1 MASIA
6 IFVKGQIP
14 ILVTSRQVGWAASCR
29 RQRIGEGLVGAS
41 PPGKRLMWIVKGNW
55 KFDIYIIWYIHNTE
69 KMILY
74 KISNKHIVFR
84 WFKHKF
90 MYATHC
96 LIFVYKQPNTV
107 LNFMFCLWVILKF
120 SLDQACYVHTKVE
133 LWTRVPIGY
142 IYILYIYNKCQG
154 KLFTRLSDW
163 LVYIGIVNVGF
174 MNTAISED
182 SQAQWLGSHPPQSGY
197 GTGFNR
203 STRRKNTLIGRNP
216 EPCRG

>member
-1 MASIA
+1 MASTA

-14 ILVTSRQVGWAASCR
+14 ILVASRQVGWAASCR
-29 RQRIGEGLVGAS
+29 RQRIGEGLVGLPRQERVWCGLS
-41 PPGKRLMWIVKGNW
+41 KRTENV
-55 KFDIYIIWYIHNTE
+55 IYIIWYIHNTE
-69 KMILY
+69 KNILY

-107 LNFMFCLWVILKF
+107 LNFMCCLWVILKF

-142 IYILYIYNKCQG
+142 IYILYICNKCQG
-154 KLFTRLSDW
+154 KLYTRLSDW
-163 LVYIGIVNVGF
+163 LV
-174 MNTAISED
+174 
-182 SQAQWLGSHPPQSGY
+182 
-197 GTGFNR
+197 
-203 STRRKNTLIGRNP
+203 
-216 EPCRG
+216 